1 MLAVGDQAPDFS
13 ADTDGGGRLQLSQL
27 RGQRVVLYFY
37 PKDGT
42 PGCLFEACA
51 FRDAHEEIS
60 AKGCVVVGVS
70 PDSVRSH
77 NRFSAR
83 HSLPFRLVSDP
94 DHTIAESYGVWRP
107 KILFGNKYLGIVRST
122 FVISADGKI
131 EAVYD
136 RVKIRGHVAE
146 VLAKL

>member
-13 ADTDGGGRLQLSQL
+13 ADTDGGRIQLSEL

-51 FRDAHEEIS
+51 FRDAHAELS
-60 AKGCVVVGVS
+60 AKGCVVLGVS
-70 PDSVRSH
+70 ADSVRSH
-77 NRFSAR
+77 SRFSAR
-83 HSLPFRLVSDP
+83 HRLPFRLVSDS
-94 DHTIAESYGVWRP
+94 DHAIAEAYGAWRQ
-107 KILFGNKYLGIVRST
+107 KTLFGKKYMGIVRST
-122 FVISADGKI
+122 FVIGAGGKI

-136 RVKIRGHVAE
+136 RVKVRGHVGE
-146 VLAKL
+146 VLANL